1 MAAKSGSGLS
11 VGAGMNLSRAKSR
24 PIHSVCTNRQKTT
37 APYHPLRP
45 GQGWRARDRSSTN
58 PYSVSTLGAS
68 ESGYPPARLGT
79 AGEDDEPRVPVIA
92 PNTIPMQEILMEV
105 LNFRAL
111 RRKLFILM
119 LLGLT
124 TGTAWADDL
133 RSAYQQAVDTSPV
146 IAEARAQIDANL
158 AGKSLARASL
168 LPHVGAT
175 ASGGMNSAYVT
186 GFGPTPIS
194 TGYHSDTFSVSLTE
208 SLFNGQTLT
217 ALKQADSRIQA
228 SEAGLAYAQQSIA
241 LQVTQAYFG
250 VLQAQANERVALQQ
264 TSLVQSIADQT
275 NTSLHVGTGDIISV
289 QEAQSQLDAAKADL
303 IAAQNALVVAHSQ
316 LEQLTHHPVGA
327 LRDVTTLQAMG
338 PQPDTLGPWLET
350 ALKNQ
355 PLLRQAKATL
365 KASEEQVQFE
375 RRARWPTLTLGGIG
389 EHAAGTLLPPLAFN
403 EVGAALSVSIPI
415 YEGGSTRAAI
425 RQAEALSRASR
436 GSAANLQDEV
446 TLATQIAFVNLQ
458 NSVAQFQARQ
468 QSVNSARVALE
479 GTRMGY
485 EIGSRSIIDLFTATT
500 NYAVAQRNFYLALY
514 AQLVARAQLKAAAGV
529 LTPRDIEAINAL
541 LDGNH

>member
-1 MAAKSGSGLS
+1 MAAKSGPGLS

-24 PIHSVCTNRQKTT
+24 PIHSVCTNRQKAT

-45 GQGWRARDRSSTN
+45 VHRWRARDGSSTN

-68 ESGYPPARLGT
+68 GSGYPPARLGK
-79 AGEDDEPRVPVIA
+79 AGEDREPRVPVIA

-105 LNFRAL
+105 LNFRTL
-111 RRKLFILM
+111 KRKLFILM

-124 TGTAWADDL
+124 TGTAWGDDL

-146 IAEARAQIDANL
+146 IAQARAQMDANL

-194 TGYHSDTFSVSLTE
+194 TGYHSDAFSVSLTE

-375 RRARWPTLTLGGIG
+375 RRARWPTVTLGGIG

-436 GSAANLQDEV
+436 GSAANLQDEI

-500 NYAVAQRNFYLALY
+500 NYAVAQRNFYLVLY
-514 AQLVARAQLKAAAGV
+514 THLAARAQLKAAAGV
-529 LTPRDIEAINAL
+529 LTPRDIESLNAL
-541 LDGNH
+541 LDESH